1 MSATNAARMNLEWSG
16 VAGLQ
21 AGLPRIHMVM
31 ATGMGTITRI
41 IMVMPPSGRG

>member
-1 MSATNAARMNLEWSG
+1 MSATNAARMNLVWSG

-21 AGLPRIHMVM
+21 RMIILMGMGMVM
-31 ATGMGTITRI
+31 ATGTITRI